1 MDIDVEIYM
10 KNFIKFF
17 KENPNNLLSLVPKH
31 KEEEFYQKIREVV
44 LENGKKASE
53 VTITKSQL
61 IEVCKELNSE
71 AISESNSS
79 DKTFLN
85 TKYGLICM
93 N

>member
-1 MDIDVEIYM
+1 MM
-10 KNFIKFF
+10 T
-17 KENPNNLLSLVPKH
+17 LLAWFTI
-31 KEEEFYQKIREVV
+31 EEFYQKIREVV

-71 AISESNSS
+71 AISESNFL
-79 DKTFLN
+79 DKVFFN